1 MKAITRMRAPMV
13 FMFAVSSLVA
23 AGCASKGTL
32 TAEKLAVVE
41 NAISEAREGTA
52 RTSAPLEL
60 RSAEEKLEA
69 ARAAVKEEEFDT
81 ANRIADEALADADY
95 AKAKASSV
103 KSKKMADN
111 LRQSIKALKEEIERM
126 PAK

>member
-1 MKAITRMRAPMV
+1 MNAVTRMRAPMV
-13 FMFAVSSLVA
+13 FLIAVSSLVA
-23 AGCASKGTL
+23 AGCATKGTV

-69 ARAAVKEEEFDT
+69 ARAAMKEKEFDT
-81 ANRIADEALADADY
+81 ANRIADEALADANY
-95 AKAKASSV
+95 AKAKSASV
-103 KSKKMADN
+103 KSKKMADD
-111 LRQSIKALKEEIERM
+111 LRQSIKSLKEEIERM